1 MTVLSWLI
9 ESVVR
14 LALLA
19 AAVAALLPV
28 LRVTAAD
35 TRLRVWSFVLV
46 AAMVLPFVPTLWA
59 VPMPSVAGAEAAGRL
74 MGSTIAVSQTVAPS
88 GTTFPIS
95 LSEGLIV
102 IYGAGV
108 FVLLLRLVIG
118 RVWSRRLQVSA
129 RAVPGQ
135 SFHESALVHVPVTVG
150 LLHPAIILPDT
161 WRSWPADT
169 LAAVIAHEHAHASR
183 RDGLW
188 ATLALLHRAIHWI
201 NPLSWWLA
209 RHLVSLSERASDD
222 AALGRGIAP
231 TRYAEILLGFATVVS
246 TGHPR
251 VAWIVPMARPSGR
264 DTERRLDRVLTWKGR
279 PAMTRF
285 RFALLVLFLAAG
297 SAGVYTASLVIEV
310 KTPGI
315 PTKTVFFPDTPL
327 PAPTPAPASTPAP
340 RQTAVP
346 RAAEP
351 VLPTTV
357 AEKDIATDQ
366 KAEPVVVMPV
376 ATRRVD
382 PKYTPEAMRAK
393 IQGTVTLVVSIDEKG
408 AVTGAKVAESLDAE
422 HGLDTNAIDA
432 IMRWSFLPGTVDGE
446 AKAFDV
452 KVTMEFRLH

>member
-9 ESVVR
+9 ESAVR
-14 LALLA
+14 LALLT
-19 AAVAALLPV
+19 AAVAALLTV

-35 TRLRVWSFVLV
+35 VRLRVWSFVLV
-46 AAMVLPFVPTLWA
+46 AAMALPFVPTLWA
-59 VPMPSVAGAEAAGRL
+59 VPIPVSGGEAAGRL
-74 MGSTIAVSQTVAPS
+74 MSSTIAVSQTVAPS
-88 GTTFPIS
+88 ATAFPIS
-95 LSEGLIV
+95 PSEGLIV
-102 IYGAGV
+102 VYGAGV
-108 FVLLLRLVIG
+108 LILLLRLVIG
-118 RVWSRRLQVSA
+118 RVWSRRLRASA
-129 RAVPGQ
+129 HVVPGQ
-135 SFHESALVHVPVTVG
+135 PFLESALVHVPVTVG
-150 LLHPAIILPDT
+150 LLRPAIILPET

-169 LAAVIAHEHAHASR
+169 LAAVVAHEHAHASR

-231 TRYAEILLGFATVVS
+231 TRYAEILLGFATLIS

-285 RFALLVLFLAAG
+285 RLAILVLLLAAG
-297 SAGVYTASLVIEV
+297 SAGVYTASLVTEV
-310 KTPGI
+310 KTPPI
-315 PTKTVFFPDTPL
+315 PTKTVFFPATP
-327 PAPTPAPASTPAP
+327 PPASTPAQASAPSP
-340 RQTAVP
+340 RQSPAP

-351 VLPTTV
+351 VSTPVSNTNVPT
-357 AEKDIATDQ
+357 AQ
-366 KAEPVVVMPV
+366 KADPVVVMPV
-376 ATRRVD
+376 ATKRVD

-393 IQGTVTLVVSIDEKG
+393 IQGKVTLLASIDEKG
-408 AVTGAKVAESLDAE
+408 VVTAAKVAESLDAE
-422 HGLDTNAIDA
+422 HGLDSNAIDA
-432 IMRWSFLPGTVDGE
+432 LMGWTFLPGTVDGV
-446 AKAFDV
+446 AKAFEV